1 MHSSGGSGTEV
12 SIEHMSTKST
22 QKKTING
29 TYPLCMQVCRLCV
42 GTNKVAVNS
51 RLINAIKLPL
61 VFEEIGLTQ

>member
-12 SIEHMSTKST
+12 SIEHEHKINP
-22 QKKTING
+22 KKTING